1 MNSKLD
7 IDNDRKAPLLDKTQV
22 FIFTIDGLV
31 PHQHHS
37 TIHNAISNG
46 VTVYTYLVGIR
57 SDKNKY
63 PDVKDIH
70 IPHNYQDPD
79 GYYKSLT
86 PANAHYIF
94 KNDLENI

>member
-1 MNSKLD
+1 MNKNFD
-7 IDNDRKAPLLDKTQV
+7 IDNDRKAPILDKSEV

-31 PHQHHS
+31 PHQQHN

-57 SDKNKY
+57 SNKNKY
-63 PDVKDIH
+63 PNVKDIH
-70 IPHNYQDPD
+70 IPHDYIDHN

-86 PANAHYIF
+86 PANAHYIY